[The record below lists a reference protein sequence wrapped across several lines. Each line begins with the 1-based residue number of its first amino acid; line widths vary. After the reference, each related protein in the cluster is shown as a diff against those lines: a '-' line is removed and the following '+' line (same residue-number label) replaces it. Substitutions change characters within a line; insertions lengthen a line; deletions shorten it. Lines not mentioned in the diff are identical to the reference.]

1 MSHVSSW
8 HLVFGLQTSRSG
20 SVEGTRLRVWGFG
33 PGVPILFWVRSR
45 VQVSESKVWV
55 QDPEF
60 GSGVDPLVWVNRRS
74 LCPIQCQYESPS
86 EWSRGRLVKK
96 VGKFLG
102 SGMGKVSLIE

>member
-1 MSHVSSW
+1 MQMKLLVLVCGVWHEESHVSSW

-33 PGVPILFWVRSR
+33 PGVPVLFWVCSR

-60 GSGVDPLVWVNRRS
+60 GSGDWCLSTDDHCVQCNANMSPQVNGV
-74 LCPIQCQYESPS
+74 EA
-86 EWSRGRLVKK
+86 G
-96 VGKFLG
+96 
-102 SGMGKVSLIE
+102 

>member
-8 HLVFGLQTSRSG
+8 HLVFGLQISRSG

-33 PGVPILFWVRSR
+33 PGVPVLFWVRSR

-60 GSGVDPLVWVNRRS
+60 GSGVWGLSTDDHCVQFNANMSPQVNGV
-74 LCPIQCQYESPS
+74 EA
-86 EWSRGRLVKK
+86 G
-96 VGKFLG
+96 
-102 SGMGKVSLIE
+102 

>member
-1 MSHVSSW
+1 MQMKLLVLVCGVWHEESHVSSW

-33 PGVPILFWVRSR
+33 PGVPILVCVCSR

-60 GSGVDPLVWVNRRS
+60 GSGVWCLSTDDHCVRCNAKMNPQVNGV
-74 LCPIQCQYESPS
+74 EA
-86 EWSRGRLVKK
+86 G
-96 VGKFLG
+96 
-102 SGMGKVSLIE
+102 

>member
-8 HLVFGLQTSRSG
+8 HLVFGLQISRSG

-33 PGVPILFWVRSR
+33 PGVPVLFWVRSR

-60 GSGVDPLVWVNRRS
+60 GSGDGCLSTDDHCVQFNANMSPQVNGV
-74 LCPIQCQYESPS
+74 EA
-86 EWSRGRLVKK
+86 G
-96 VGKFLG
+96 
-102 SGMGKVSLIE
+102 